1 MVKTVKLKLL
11 ASPEQSEALMRV
23 SLLYRDVCQ
32 YVSNWIFENDFVLN
46 FMKLQEEIYHDIR
59 ERFPLNSQMTISA
72 LKTVTARYKTTKEQ
86 LAMKPY
92 KYKDEKGKWQKIKRT
107 LEWLQKPIRFKAPQC
122 DQVRNRNYRLTQ
134 DGNVSLTTLNGTVRI
149 SFQAPPCWQ
158 ERLDA
163 GWKLGT
169 AKLVYQRKQWYLCV
183 PMETNSPEVV
193 REDFQHIVGIDRG
206 LNFIIATADNEG
218 RSFFKSGREAMHI
231 RHQYANLRK
240 KLQERNTRGSKRK
253 VKAIGNRENRWMS
266 DLNHRISKALVDF
279 YGSNTLFV
287 LEDLTG
293 VTFEEDNLHG
303 TSKVRQDKRTWAFY
317 QLEQFLTYKAEAI
330 GSKVLLVS
338 PKYTSQRCPHCG
350 IIDKEQRHHDTH
362 EYRCRCGYRT
372 NDDRVGALNLLELG
386 RKYLAGEDKPK
397 FKKNT
402 SISIAI

>member
-11 ASPEQSEALMRV
+11 ASPEQSEALMQV

-32 YVSNWIFENDFVLN
+32 YVSDWIFENGFVLN
-46 FMKLQEEIYHDIR
+46 FMKLQEEIYHNIR

-134 DGNVSLTTLNGTVRI
+134 DENVSLTTLNGTVRI

-169 AKLVYQRKQWYLCV
+169 AKLVYQRKHWYLCV
-183 PMETNSPEVV
+183 PMETNSPEVA

-402 SISIAI
+402 QISIAI

>member
-11 ASPEQSEALMRV
+11 ASPEQSEALMQV

-32 YVSNWIFENDFVLN
+32 YVSNWIFENGFVLN
-46 FMKLQEEIYHDIR
+46 FMKLQEEIYHNIR

-149 SFQAPPCWQ
+149 SFQAPPYWQ
-158 ERLDA
+158 ERLNA

-183 PMETNSPEVV
+183 PMEIHSPEVV

-231 RHQYANLRK
+231 RHQYTNLRK
-240 KLQERNTRGSKRK
+240 KLQKHNTHGSKRK

-266 DLNHRISKALVDF
+266 DLNHRISKALVDY
-279 YGSNTLFV
+279 YGPNTLFV

-303 TSKVRQDKRTWAFY
+303 TSRARQDKRTWAFY

-350 IIDKEQRHHDTH
+350 IIDKGQRYHDTH

-402 SISIAI
+402 QISIAI